1 MRRVIEAITPGIWSN
16 FGSRAFGARSPLT
29 RCPSPLPT
37 MAMKV
42 MQATSKA
49 RSPLPLKV
57 VKAKTAIKASA
68 APLPTRQTT
77 FFSHV
82 KEEAMADECP
92 CPECVGPV
100 GPPHPPSTVPPRQ
113 SRGTQTEDEA
123 RDGFLRRVDAMI
135 AFLKAKVAVVK
146 EEE

>member
-1 MRRVIEAITPGIWSN
+1 
-16 FGSRAFGARSPLT
+16 
-29 RCPSPLPT
+29 

-42 MQATSKA
+42 MGATSKA

-57 VKAKTAIKASA
+57 VSLLPIKVTKAKTAIKASA

-82 KEEAMADECP
+82 KEEEEMADECP
-92 CPECVGPV
+92 CPECVGPA

-123 RDGFLRRVDAMI
+123 VDGFLRRVDAMI

-146 EEE
+146 VEE